1 MMVQS
6 ALPGEASF
14 VSTMA
19 EHNDLCGQFARA
31 FGNNEFEPLHPLEE
45 MLYVV
50 SHHDYGWNDWD
61 ASPTLDSAGLPSGI
75 GGVPGRE
82 GVEANRKSPEVNE
95 RHSAFCGLLSSM
107 HSWGLFHNRYGL
119 SSFRVRAGGSR
130 SVQIPEDYRQGTE
143 AFFAGEEERQK
154 RLRAQLASDPGTA
167 AWVEEKK
174 LFQCY
179 KQLQFFDTLAL
190 YFNLRHESQRG
201 EQVYTHVPRRADEDA
216 TVIVRKRENSI
227 YSFAPFPFRGEQV
240 EVACAGRY
248 VKPFPE
254 KLAPEQVGAAL
265 RALPTVRQTYT
276 FVPG

>member
-31 FGNNEFEPLHPLEE
+31 FGNNEFEPLDPLEE
-45 MLYVV
+45 MVYVV

-61 ASPTLDSAGLPSGI
+61 ASPTLDLAGLPSGI

-82 GVEANRKSPEVNE
+82 GVEANRKSPEINE

-107 HSWGLFHNRYGL
+107 HSWGLFHDRYGL
-119 SSFRVRAGGSR
+119 SSFRARAGGSR
-130 SVQIPEDYRQGTE
+130 SVRIPEDYQQGAKE
-143 AFFAGEEERQK
+143 FFDGEEERQK
-154 RLRAQLASDPGTA
+154 RLRAQLASDPRTA

-201 EQVYTHVPRRADEDA
+201 EQVYTHVPRSADEDA
-216 TVIVRKRENSI
+216 TVTVRKHDNSV
-227 YSFAPFPFRGEQV
+227 YSFAPFPFRSERV

-254 KLAPEQVGAAL
+254 KLVPEQVGTAL
-265 RALPTVRQTYT
+265 RALPTARQTYT